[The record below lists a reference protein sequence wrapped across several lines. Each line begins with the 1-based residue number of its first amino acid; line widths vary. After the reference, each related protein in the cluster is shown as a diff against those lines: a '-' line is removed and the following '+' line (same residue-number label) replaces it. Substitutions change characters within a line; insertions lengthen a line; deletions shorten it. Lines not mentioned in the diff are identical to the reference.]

1 MKKFFILTLA
11 VMFTIS
17 LFAKKVDIENAKN
30 IAKNHYV
37 LTYEN
42 TMGKTIEYP
51 TIMESFSLA
60 KENETIL
67 YIFNFANGF
76 SIVAADDAVIP
87 VLGYSFEGKYNSEDQ
102 PPALIE
108 LMEHY
113 KDQINYAIKNRLKSS
128 EETRSQWSYY
138 SNMENAN
145 RDSDCEIWPKYLIKN
160 PMLSTIWDQ
169 KCYYNDKC
177 PYDDYIVNQF
187 CCCSHVY
194 TGCVALAM
202 AQIMKYWDYPVSGTG
217 SHQYNDGAAIPE
229 AYGIQSADFGNTIYN
244 WSEMPDDLTNGGPV
258 TDGPRSTSNEI
269 DAVSTLIY
277 HCGVSVEM
285 DYGYSGSYISSE
297 DTYKVVNSYEN
308 YFNYAS
314 SAELKDKSNYTESSW
329 ESLLRNN
336 LSYNKPI
343 YYQGQNNNGIGHAF
357 VLDGYT
363 KMYTE
368 FLTYYAVFHVNW
380 GWDDGEYNGY
390 FYLSDLTPDEH
401 NFNYYHEAVVG
412 ITPPDVIHQPPP
424 QPRYISE
431 PACYPHCS
439 DVEVEYFVPTVED
452 ATSYEWNLSGLI
464 TADVTWFGRY
474 ATVWSHK
481 SGTATLSCRALNH
494 GVPGPWQSK
503 TIYIEKCDKGSE
515 SSTIESNGYQSKS
528 LFDNQVQINHNEIQ
542 VYPNPAKNSIQ
553 ITLLDSRN
561 HSNIDLINSQF
572 EVVKSVIIEENN
584 LLMSTEGLKNG
595 VYILRITSTDN
606 VVLKKVIISK

>member
-1 MKKFFILTLA
+1 
-11 VMFTIS
+11 MFTIS

-51 TIMESFSLA
+51 TIMESFSLT
-60 KENETIL
+60 KENETVI
-67 YIFNFANGF
+67 YIFNFDIGF
-76 SIVAADDAVIP
+76 SIVSADDAVIP
-87 VLGYSFEGKYNSEDQ
+87 ILGYSFEGKFNTEDH

-108 LMEHY
+108 LLEHY
-113 KDQINYAIKNRLKSS
+113 KDQINYAINNNLETS
-128 EETRSQWSYY
+128 EETQFQWSYY
-138 SNMENAN
+138 SNMENAKEG
-145 RDSDCEIWPKYLIKN
+145 SECEIWPKYLNKN
-160 PMLSTIWDQ
+160 PMLSTIWEQ

-177 PYDDYIVNQF
+177 PYDDYIVTAM
-187 CCCSHVY
+187 CCCSHVWA
-194 TGCVALAM
+194 GCVAVAM
-202 AQIMKYWDYPVSGTG
+202 AQIMKYWNYPVSGIG
-217 SHQYNDGAAIPE
+217 SHQYIDGAATPD
-229 AYGIQSADFGNTIYN
+229 AYGTQSADFGNTTYN
-244 WSEMPDDLTNGGPV
+244 WNEMPDELTAGGAG
-258 TDGPRSTSNEI
+258 TDGTRSSSNEI

-285 DYGYSGSYISSE
+285 DYGYSGSYTWSS
-297 DTYKVVNSYEN
+297 DTYKVADSYEN

-314 SAELKDKSNYTESSW
+314 SAEHKEKSNYTESSW

-343 YYQGQNNNGIGHAF
+343 YYQGQNNTGIGHAF

-368 FLTYYAVFHVNW
+368 SLTYYAVFHINW
-380 GWDDGEYNGY
+380 GYEDGGYNGY
-390 FYLSDLTPDEH
+390 FYLSDLTPGVH
-401 NFNYYHEAVVG
+401 NLNYYQEAIVG
-412 ITPPDVIHQPPP
+412 ITPPDIIHQSPP
-424 QPRYISE
+424 QPSYISE

-439 DVEVEYFVPTVED
+439 NVEVEYFVPTVEE
-452 ATSYEWNLSGLI
+452 ATSYEWSLTGLI
-464 TADVTWFGRY
+464 TADVTWFDRY

-515 SSTIESNGYQSKS
+515 SSINESNSYQSKS
-528 LFDNQVQINHNEIQ
+528 LFDDQIQINRIEVQI
-542 VYPNPAKNSIQ
+542 YPNPAKNNIQ

-561 HSNIDLINSQF
+561 HSKVELINSQF
-572 EVVKSVIIEENN
+572 EVVKSVNIEESS
-584 LLMSTEGLKNG
+584 LIMSTVGLKNG
-595 VYILRITSTDN
+595 IYILRITSTDN
-606 VVLKKVIISK
+606 IVLKKVIISK